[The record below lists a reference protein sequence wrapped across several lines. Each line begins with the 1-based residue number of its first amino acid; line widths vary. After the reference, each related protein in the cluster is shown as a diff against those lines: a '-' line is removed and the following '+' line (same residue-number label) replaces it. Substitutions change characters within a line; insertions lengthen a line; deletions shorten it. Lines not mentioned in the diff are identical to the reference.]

1 MVFGPSKQELKSSLH
16 LPISSGRKILY
27 LPSLIAWTWPGYFT
41 HSHPKSNGNM
51 KSSSSERISNFVNFV
66 AFLFGEIRVIM
77 IREQV
82 ADYVISVTK
91 SGKRERST

>member
-1 MVFGPSKQELKSSLH
+1 
-16 LPISSGRKILY
+16 
-27 LPSLIAWTWPGYFT
+27 
-41 HSHPKSNGNM
+41 M
-51 KSSSSERISNFVNFV
+51 KSSSLERISNWVNFV
-66 AFLFGEIRVIM
+66 AFLFDEIRVIM